1 MFVVYT
7 RSRDLNPGQRTEE
20 RDRKN
25 GRRRRTDCTVHFHW
39 QNSTGTLLYLS
50 DNFFTSL
57 QTQIKCQV
65 NKERKFFWKFFFG
78 KSFSWK
84 CFFWKKFFE
93 NFFLKILFWKNVF
106 WKFFIQPTLFARITD
121 VLIRIQSCSV
131 PFFFRWSCTRRRV
144 ALWSY
149 FKCNTRCQLE
159 NMKWSGTVIV
169 CRLLCVAA
177 CTVRRRSAIL
187 LSNSWPPRGSIITV
201 CIEITV

>member
-1 MFVVYT
+1 MEEEEEQIVLFT
-7 RSRDLNPGQRTEE
+7 STDRTAL
-20 RDRKN
+20 
-25 GRRRRTDCTVHFHW
+25 GH
-39 QNSTGTLLYLS
+39 SYLS

-65 NKERKFFWKFFFG
+65 NKERKFFWKFF
-78 KSFSWK
+78 
-84 CFFWKKFFE
+84 
-93 NFFLKILFWKNVF
+93 F

-201 CIEITV
+201 CIEMTV